1 MNVKSLTA
9 AHLMN
14 KDLATISPAETLRV
28 AARRMAEQRLH
39 CLLIPASEPNRCMGI
54 ITAKDIVQILCESET
69 QVLDQLRV
77 ADAMTVPAI
86 SVQKDFAII
95 DCVRFMRMSGVRRVL
110 VLDGVKPVGLL
121 SFTDVLRAVARDG

>member
-1 MNVKSLTA
+1 MNVKTLTA
-9 AHLMN
+9 AQLMN
-14 KDLATISPAETLRV
+14 KDLATIAPAETLRV

-54 ITAKDIVQILCESET
+54 ITAKDIVQILCESEP
-69 QVLDQLRV
+69 QVLDQLHV

-95 DCVRFMRMSGVRRVL
+95 D
-110 VLDGVKPVGLL
+110 
-121 SFTDVLRAVARDG
+121 